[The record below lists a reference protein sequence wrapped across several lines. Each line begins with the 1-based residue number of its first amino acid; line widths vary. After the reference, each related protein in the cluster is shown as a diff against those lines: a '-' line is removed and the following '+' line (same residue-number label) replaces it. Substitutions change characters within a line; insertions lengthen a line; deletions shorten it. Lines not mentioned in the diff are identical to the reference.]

1 VFETEVATGVVATA
15 AGEVSDAEGS
25 RQCHDLRLAAKA
37 A

>member
-1 VFETEVATGVVATA
+1 LLTTA

-25 RQCHDLRLAAKA
+25 RQCHDDLRLAAKA